1 MLTFDQLPLAAI
13 VNGKFFAVHGGI
25 GPAIT
30 LESVSSVD
38 RNGEPPREGLM
49 CDLLWSDPV
58 VDKIA
63 YDGQAVEFL
72 PNDTRGCSV
81 RYSFMGVRRLDDIK
95 LDVCNRYIDTYQNMG
110 K

>member
-1 MLTFDQLPLAAI
+1 MTQHFNFSSEAECKYDISLREEVMLTFDQLPLAGI

-72 PNDTRGCSV
+72 PNDTR
-81 RYSFMGVRRLDDIK
+81 
-95 LDVCNRYIDTYQNMG
+95 
-110 K
+110 